1 MKVRGAEISSAY
13 GLVLDSSLVSAYSRE
28 SLPRA
33 MFLIPREGNSESV
46 LSPLIVDFCVVN
58 DLSEA

>member
-1 MKVRGAEISSAY
+1 MKVRGTEISSAC

-28 SLPRA
+28 SLLRA
-33 MFLIPREGNSESV
+33 MYLIAREGNSELR
-46 LSPLIVDFCVVN
+46 LSPSIVDFCVVN